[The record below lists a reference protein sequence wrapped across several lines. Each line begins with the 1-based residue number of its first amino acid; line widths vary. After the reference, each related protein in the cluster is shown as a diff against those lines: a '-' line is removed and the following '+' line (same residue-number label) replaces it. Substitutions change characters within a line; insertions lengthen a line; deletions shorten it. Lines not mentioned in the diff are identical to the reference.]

1 MTYESSYGTARLVA
15 KLISFFGWIV
25 LAGSIIAGVTIFSA
39 SERSDPTILAAVI
52 GTAVGGF
59 LSGIMLIATGQ
70 ITRAVVDTADFNGE
84 MLALLKT
91 GIRTIPVSQ
100 PEPLTS
106 LDPLVR

>member
-25 LAGSIIAGVTIFSA
+25 LAGSIIAGITIFSA
-39 SERSDPTILAAVI
+39 SERSDPAILAAVI

-84 MLALLKT
+84 T
-91 GIRTIPVSQ
+91 GIAKNRHQNYSGIA
-100 PEPLTS
+100 
-106 LDPLVR
+106 VRADQQS